1 MCADIAD
8 MAADKELAERVSLL
22 AERQRRQRGQERKS
36 RTYCIDCE
44 EEIPEA
50 RRKAVPGVQR
60 CIECQQEKEV
70 SR

>member
-8 MAADKELAERVSLL
+8 IAAEKELAERVSLL
-22 AERQRRQRGQERKS
+22 AERQRRQRQQIQES
-36 RTYCIDCE
+36 RTCCIDCE

-60 CIECQQEKEV
+60 CIECQQEKE
-70 SR
+70 RGG